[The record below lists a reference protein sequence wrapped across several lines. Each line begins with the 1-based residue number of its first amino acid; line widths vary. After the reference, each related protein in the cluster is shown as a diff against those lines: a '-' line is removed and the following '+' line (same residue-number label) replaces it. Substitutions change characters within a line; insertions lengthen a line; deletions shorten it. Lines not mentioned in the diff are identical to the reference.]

1 MRKPT
6 EALLFDPVAREAK
19 PITYDRADPRRFV
32 DLLGEGAVRTPI
44 EVQGAVRWFVYSA
57 AASTVLSGL
66 GIRLSGRDTEMLFTG
81 VVVLVG
87 NRGRF
92 ERGVDF
98 DLLWPTFE
106 FRWIGESE
114 HPPFKLGRAYNGHR
128 CR

>member
-1 MRKPT
+1 M
-6 EALLFDPVAREAK
+6 ARIAAVVL
-19 PITYDRADPRRFV
+19 PFV

-57 AASTVLSGL
+57 ASASALP
-66 GIRLSGRDTEMLFTG
+66 GIAIRVTGGEAEMGFAGTA
-81 VVVLVG
+81 VLVG

-106 FRWIGESE
+106 FRWIGTGD
-114 HPPFKLGRAYNGHR
+114 HTPFKLGPTYGGYR